1 MLQAAT
7 FKVTLDDGS
16 GVEVTASA
24 PDYAAYEER
33 FDKSAP
39 LSMDRYTF
47 YMFVIWHAMHRQK
60 LTELSWDDWL
70 ASAPTFD
77 RDVESEEPAPLE
89 PTPPIGSSQ
98 DLPLK
103 QE

>member
-1 MLQAAT
+1 MLQAASFT
-7 FKVTLDDGS
+7 VTLDDGS

-47 YMFVIWHAMHRQK
+47 YMFVIWHAMFRQK
-60 LTELSWDDWL
+60 LTELTWDEWL
-70 ASAPTFD
+70 ETNPTFD
-77 RDVESEEPAPLE
+77 RRAGNEEPPPLE
-89 PTPPIGSSQ
+89 QAAPTGSSQ
-98 DLPLK
+98 P
-103 QE
+103 